1 MYAITGITGKVGG
14 ATAKTL
20 LAAGHKVRAVL
31 RDEQKAQTW
40 REQGCDVALAEMHD
54 IAALTAAFTGVDGVF
69 ILMPSNFDPIPGFP
83 ETHQLIANIIAA
95 ITAANPPKVV
105 LLSTI
110 GAQAVEPNL
119 LNQLGA
125 AEQAFAK
132 LTMPVT
138 VLRAA
143 WFMENAL
150 WDVSTARDE
159 SVYRSF
165 LQPLSQTFPMI
176 ATQDIGSLAAFLLTE
191 ASSGHRI
198 VELEGPQRY
207 TPRDVANAFALALKQ
222 DIATEV
228 VPRDSWHDLFTSHG
242 MKNPQPRMQMLDGFN
257 QGWIEFATDA
267 VLHGK
272 TSLEQVIAQL
282 VDQQR

>member
-1 MYAITGITGKVGG
+1 MYVITGITGKVGG

-40 REQGCDVALAEMHD
+40 REQGCDVVLAELHD
-54 IAALTAAFTGVDGVF
+54 ISALTAAFTGVDGVF
-69 ILMPSNFDPIPGFP
+69 ILMPSNFDPTPDFP

-125 AEQAFAK
+125 AEQAFAR
-132 LTMPVT
+132 LAMPVT

-150 WDVSTARDE
+150 WDVSAARDE

-191 ASSGHRI
+191 ASSGHRV

-207 TPRDVANAFALALKQ
+207 TPRDVANAFALALQ
-222 DIATEV
+222 QNIATQV
-228 VPRDSWHDLFTSHG
+228 VPRDSWHDLFTSQG

-257 QGWIEFATDA
+257 QGWIEFESDA
-267 VLHGK
+267 VVYGK
-272 TSLEQVIAQL
+272 TRLEKVIAQL